1 MQELYVAELGNNRI
15 EVLHE
20 VSQEE
25 LDKLKA
31 SYPNFEAFHRM
42 TELKDV
48 VIENGMD
55 FKEWMQKDNIEK
67 CYFNHI
73 STEKIVQTSN
83 KLAFNFGTSIG
94 TFLYTEEKLLKKY
107 KPGMEIKLEKLER
120 SFYDDNMEYRFWAR
134 FRNYVVHYAL
144 PYTGLEADGANG
156 IQVVCKRQHL
166 LEFEKWSQVKKD
178 IESMDENVDL
188 SAMVEKM
195 NVLIY
200 ALYMNFYTYFAEEIG
215 NATIKFGEFCKKHG
229 TKNPVIV
236 KAENLRKME
245 GVCVQPLPQKEL
257 FQALKMLKENPNVK
271 VESVEI

>member
-1 MQELYVAELGNNRI
+1 MQQLYVAELSDNGI

-25 LDKLKA
+25 LDGLKA

-48 VIENGMD
+48 VIENGID

-67 CYFNHI
+67 CYFDHI
-73 STEKIVQTSN
+73 ATEKIVQTSN
-83 KLAFNFGTSIG
+83 KLAFNFGASIG

-107 KPGMEIKLEKLER
+107 KPGMEIKLEKLES
-120 SFYDDNMEYRFWAR
+120 SFYDDNVEYRFWVR

-144 PYTGLEADGANG
+144 PYTGLEADEANG

-166 LEFEKWSQVKKD
+166 LEFEKWNQVRND
-178 IESMDENVDL
+178 IESMDENVNL
-188 SAMVEKM
+188 PIMVEKM

-200 ALYMNFYTYFAEEIG
+200 ALYIHFYTYFAEEIG

-229 TKNPVIV
+229 TQTPVIV
-236 KAENLRKME
+236 RAEDLRKKE
-245 GVCVQPLPQKEL
+245 SICVLPLPKKEL

-271 VESVEI
+271 MESIKI